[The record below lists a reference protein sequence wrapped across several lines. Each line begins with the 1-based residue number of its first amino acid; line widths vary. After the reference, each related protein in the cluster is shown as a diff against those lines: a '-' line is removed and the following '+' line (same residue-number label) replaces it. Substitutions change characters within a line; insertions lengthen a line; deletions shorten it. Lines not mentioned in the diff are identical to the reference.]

1 MHLFNLQ
8 IVTPDGLFFDGD
20 VIMINIHT
28 LEGWIGIRARH
39 TDFLTALGM
48 GECRVDLE
56 DGTSKYAACI
66 GGMVAV
72 VNGQV
77 RVAATTFEWA
87 ESIDAER
94 ANAAKLRAESI
105 IASAGSPEEKHV
117 AEMRLRRALVR
128 LSVTRVQ

>member
-1 MHLFNLQ
+1 MPLFSLQ

-20 VIMINIHT
+20 VIMVNIHT

-48 GECRVDLE
+48 GECRVDLK

-72 VNGQV
+72 VKGTV
-77 RVAATTFEWA
+77 RIAATTFEWA
-87 ESIDAER
+87 ESIDVER
-94 ANAAKLRAESI
+94 AISSRLRAEAI
-105 IASAGSPEEKHV
+105 IATTKDSEEKHI

-128 LSVTRVQ
+128 LSVTGVQ